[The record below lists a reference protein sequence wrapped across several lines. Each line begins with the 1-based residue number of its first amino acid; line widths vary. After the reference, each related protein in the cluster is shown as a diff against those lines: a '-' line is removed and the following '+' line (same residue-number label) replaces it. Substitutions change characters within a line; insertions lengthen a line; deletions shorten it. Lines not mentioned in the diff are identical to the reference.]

1 MSLVI
6 TPELVSAAALDLTR
20 VGTAI
25 DQAVATARGSTS
37 SVAAAA
43 ADEISTAIAALFSGH
58 GEAFQAASAQ
68 AATFQE
74 QFVQL
79 LNGGAAQ
86 YASAEAFNNPL
97 LAAINTPFQAFL
109 GRPLIGDGAAGGVDA
124 RGNGT
129 AGGAGGLLWGNGG
142 RGGDATAIGGSGGSG
157 GAGGMIG
164 NGGAGGTGGPSGQII
179 IVKNGVPTPVEFRAG
194 AGGSGGQGGWLFGNG
209 GKGGTGGVGVV
220 NGMAGWGGFGG
231 SAVFLGAG
239 GDGGTGGDYVTGFPG
254 SGPGIGGPGGV
265 GGGIPNLFPGI
276 FPNGQRGDTGQPV

>member
-43 ADEISTAIAALFSGH
+43 ADEVSTAIAALFSGH

-97 LAAINTPFQAFL
+97 LAAINTPFQTIL
-109 GRPLIGDGAAGGVDA
+109 GRPLIGDGANGLTDANGV
-124 RGNGT
+124 GT
-129 AGGAGGLLWGNGG
+129 NGGAGGLLWGNGG
-142 RGGDATAIGGSGGSG
+142 RGGDSTAPGAMGGRG
-157 GAGGMIG
+157 GAGGWLWGNGGRGGNGGPGEVVITGGVPVSASSAGTGGYGGSALLFG
-164 NGGAGGTGGPSGQII
+164 NGGAGGDGGPTVVIED
-179 IVKNGVPTPVEFRAG
+179 GVAHIDPLVGYEGRGGNAG
-194 AGGSGGQGGWLFGNG
+194 AIL
-209 GKGGTGGVGVV
+209 GTGG
-220 NGMAGWGGFGG
+220 A
-231 SAVFLGAG
+231 AG
-239 GDGGTGGDYVTGFPG
+239 GGYHIPG
-254 SGPGIGGPGGV
+254 VNRSGRNGLLGPL
-265 GGGIPNLFPGI
+265 PA
-276 FPNGQRGDTGQPV
+276 